1 MYGTLDHSSAA
12 NRDAPSAMPEASA
25 SAANAFA
32 APTQVPA
39 RPPHPALQQASD
51 ALARS
56 PNIAADAFVPN
67 RDNVVAG
74 MALHGLQERL
84 RIDHIVLDS
93 RQRNLIGVQGPLSDP
108 TSRLTTPLPVA
119 QATLTDV
126 RMAEFQLERLQPTAN
141 TAPPVPLPLPARENV
156 PHQSVPLQSAPP
168 QNVPLQHAPQQ
179 DAPRP
184 HLQAHEAHNT
194 SR

>member
-1 MYGTLDHSSAA
+1 MYGTFDHSSGA
-12 NRDAPSAMPEASA
+12 NRDAPSAMPDASA

-32 APTQVPA
+32 APTQAPA
-39 RPPHPALQQASD
+39 KPPHPALQQASD

-67 RDNVVAG
+67 RDNVAAG

-84 RIDHIVLDS
+84 RIDHIVLDA

-108 TSRLTTPLPVA
+108 TSRLTTPLPIA

-126 RMAEFQLERLQPTAN
+126 RMAEFQMERLQPTAN
-141 TAPPVPLPLPARENV
+141 TAPPVPLPLPSRETA
-156 PHQSVPLQSAPP
+156 PLQSAPLQELP
-168 QNVPLQHAPQQ
+168 RQELPRQNV
-179 DAPRP
+179 
-184 HLQAHEAHNT
+184 QAHEAHNT
-194 SR
+194 PR